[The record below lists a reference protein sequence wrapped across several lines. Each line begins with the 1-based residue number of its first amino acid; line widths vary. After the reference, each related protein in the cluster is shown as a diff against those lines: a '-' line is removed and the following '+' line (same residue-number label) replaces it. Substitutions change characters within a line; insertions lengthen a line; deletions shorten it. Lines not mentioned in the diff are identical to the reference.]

1 VFQEYQTEKY
11 LIQKTNTS
19 QKNRDILLINFF
31 FKFVQIQMQLTEQ
44 LGNRDTV
51 LYYNGFHLIFLK
63 NSLSFHLCV
72 SWSIIFVKSPR

>member
-1 VFQEYQTEKY
+1 MFQEYQTEKY

-51 LYYNGFHLIFLK
+51 LYYNGFHLIFFK
-63 NSLSFHLCV
+63 E
-72 SWSIIFVKSPR
+72 